1 MEKNDVNFPRL
12 INQLRWMVKDFEGE
26 AHCFGYRDDPDYL
39 EIKKYLE
46 EQIERL
52 QKKS

>member
-1 MEKNDVNFPRL
+1 MDRNDVNYIRL
-12 INQLRWMVKDFEGE
+12 INHLRYMVKSFERE

-46 EQIERL
+46 EQISRL
-52 QKKS
+52 ICKE